1 MYYSLHYICYLFQR
15 ISKCLIALSFA
26 TLGVIQKEDKR
37 VCESRANESY
47 LLDADDADNADSYF

>member
-1 MYYSLHYICYLFQR
+1 M
-15 ISKCLIALSFA
+15 ALSFA